1 MVLFLCPLCRCYEQ
15 EQDTALE
22 LAPALVELIRDST
35 PEVRRCAITATKAF
49 AKAEPTLSA
58 QLLAQVSVFVA
69 AAFSAEPSRL
79 CPSASVFTCCLMV
92 AALQLVPPLLAT
104 VKDRDIAIKMA
115 SERAL
120 LHLLQINSDP
130 AVLAVR

>member
-1 MVLFLCPLCRCYEQ
+1 M
-15 EQDTALE
+15 E

-49 AKAEPTLSA
+49 AKADPTLSA
-58 QLLAQVSVFVA
+58 QLLPQVSVLA
-69 AAFSAEPSRL
+69 LASSANMQCVLVPL
-79 CPSASVFTCCLMV
+79 CPASSVFTCCLMV
-92 AALQLVPPLLAT
+92 TALQLVPPLLAT

-120 LHLLQINSDP
+120 LHLLQINNDP